1 MKYVSILLLLVSSAG
16 FAQLTTGAV
25 RDSTITKY
33 HIGQYSYHEQFVNH
47 KGYGA
52 PLILTN
58 DGGGAVFGDGDEG
71 SMLVRLGKS
80 GKLMWK
86 KTIPAKGDEME
97 SQSVVEDKLGNFYVF
112 ILVHDETKGR
122 GGCERVVFLNK
133 TGTIGWDKFIGSCQ
147 QLNNPTVDYI
157 RALNDGRIYLRGH
170 VITKKP
176 PEGQDPTYVLWEG
189 WLDKTGK
196 LTQKTGKVIDW
207 KKTEEWQALFKPE

>member
-1 MKYVSILLLLVSSAG
+1 MKHVVVALLFISSVG
-16 FAQLTTGAV
+16 YAQLTTEVV
-25 RDSTITKY
+25 RDSTIIKY
-33 HIGQYSYHEQFVNH
+33 HIGQYSYHEQFIKH

-71 SMLVRLGKS
+71 SMLVRLAKS
-80 GKLMWK
+80 GKLLWK

-122 GGCERVVFLNK
+122 GGCERAVFMNK
-133 TGTIGWDKFIGSCQ
+133 TGAIVWDKFIGSCAQ
-147 QLNNPTVDYI
+147 INNPIVSYI
-157 RALNDGRIYLRGH
+157 RVLPDGRVALRGH
-170 VITKKP
+170 VSTKKP
-176 PEGQDPTYVLWEG
+176 PEGQDPTYVFWEG

-196 LTQKTGKVIDW
+196 LTQKTGQVIDW
-207 KKTEEWQALFKPE
+207 KKTEEWQKLYKPE